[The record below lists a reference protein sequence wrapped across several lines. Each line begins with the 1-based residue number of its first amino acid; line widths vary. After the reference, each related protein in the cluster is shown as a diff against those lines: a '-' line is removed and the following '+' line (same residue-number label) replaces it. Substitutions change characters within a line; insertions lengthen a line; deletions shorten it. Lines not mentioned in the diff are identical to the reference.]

1 MLFEPWMIPVWI
13 VFLIV
18 AGGVVVTVADKV
30 LGANQRS
37 VERELEAARRQNE
50 ILMSRV
56 SELEDMNR
64 QLRLQ
69 VEWHLKML
77 GTGTDSARRES
88 DR

>member
-1 MLFEPWMIPVWI
+1 MIPVWI

-18 AGGVVVTVADKV
+18 AGGVIVTVADKV
-30 LGANQRS
+30 LGANQRAR
-37 VERELEAARRQNE
+37 ERELEAARQQNE
-50 ILMSRV
+50 MLKVRV

-77 GTGTDSARRES
+77 AAGTDSARSEF
-88 DR
+88 DG